1 MAKAIFPGSFDPVT
15 IGHEEIVRRGLHFFD
30 EVIVAMGVNSQ
41 KKYFF
46 SEEERFEMLK
56 RTFANHD
63 RVKVVSFTGLT
74 VDCAMEHD
82 APNLLR
88 GIRSYT
94 DLTYE
99 QPTSLINR
107 HLNDQI
113 ETVYLHSY
121 PETIHISSTII
132 REVIKY
138 GGKLEGLVPEKIV
151 DFIKERKYV

>member
-1 MAKAIFPGSFDPVT
+1 MAKALFPGSFDPITV
-15 IGHEEIVRRGLHFFD
+15 GHEEIIHRGLQFFD
-30 EVIVAMGVNSQ
+30 EIIVAMGINSQ

-46 SEEERFEMLK
+46 SVEERLEMLR
-56 RTFANHD
+56 RTFAAYD
-63 RVKVVSFTGLT
+63 RVKVISFTGLT

-107 HLNDQI
+107 HLNDKV
-113 ETVYLHSY
+113 ETIYLHSH
-121 PETIHISSTII
+121 PETIHIASTII
-132 REVIKY
+132 REVIRY
-138 GGKLEGLVPEKIV
+138 RGKLEGLVPPEIV
-151 DFIKERKYV
+151 DFIKERKYI

>member
-1 MAKAIFPGSFDPVT
+1 MAKALFPGSFDPVT
-15 IGHEEIVRRGLHFFD
+15 IGHEEIVKRGLSFFD
-30 EVIVAMGVNSQ
+30 EVIVAIGINSQ
-41 KKYFF
+41 KKYLFT
-46 SEEERFEMLK
+46 EEERMEMLR
-56 RTFANHD
+56 RTFAAFD

-74 VDCAMEHD
+74 VDCAMEHG

-113 ETVYLHSY
+113 ETVYLHSH

-132 REVIKY
+132 REVIRY
-138 GGKLEGLVPEKIV
+138 GGKLEGLVPEEIV
-151 DFIKERKYV
+151 DYIKERKYV